1 TEGSQAQGGAQGDE
15 CGPEHITI
23 APWFSGLPDNIRVE
37 VSCARCSWSTAYPG
51 SEHLRRRPWSEVAA
65 DVAKHIRY
73 AKPAPAD
80 PAGLDAAIEAARDA
94 FDLECSKVVSVLDDP
109 DEAEDRP
116 WRAAIAAAYSSALRE
131 AADEME
137 NAIITRLSAAW
148 PTIFGDDETFTE
160 QVARE
165 ILALLRERAGRIG
178 GGE

>member
-1 TEGSQAQGGAQGDE
+1 MSAFMT
-15 CGPEHITI
+15 
-23 APWFSGLPDNIRVE
+23 
-37 VSCARCSWSTAYPG
+37 
-51 SEHLRRRPWSEVAA
+51 
-65 DVAKHIRY
+65 
-73 AKPAPAD
+73 
-80 PAGLDAAIEAARDA
+80 AAIEAARDA

-116 WRAAIAAAYSSALRE
+116 WRAAIAAACSWALRE

-165 ILALLRERAGRIG
+165 ILALLRERAGREASNG
-178 GGE
+178 

>member
-1 TEGSQAQGGAQGDE
+1 MSAL
-15 CGPEHITI
+15 IT
-23 APWFSGLPDNIRVE
+23 
-37 VSCARCSWSTAYPG
+37 
-51 SEHLRRRPWSEVAA
+51 AA
-65 DVAKHIRY
+65 VQ
-73 AKPAPAD
+73 
-80 PAGLDAAIEAARDA
+80 AARDA
-94 FDLECSKVVSVLDDP
+94 FDLECSKVLSVLDDP
-109 DEAEDRP
+109 DEAEGRP
-116 WRAAIAAAYSSALRE
+116 WRAAIAAACSSALRE